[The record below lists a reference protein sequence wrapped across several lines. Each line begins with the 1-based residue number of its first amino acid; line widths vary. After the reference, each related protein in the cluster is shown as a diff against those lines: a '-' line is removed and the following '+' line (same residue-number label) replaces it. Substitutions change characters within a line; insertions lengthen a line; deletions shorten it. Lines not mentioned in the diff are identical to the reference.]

1 MKKRMYDSQRALT
14 LHNVAVSTFERAVA
28 GFGFSNT
35 TPVHTAFTIPP
46 VLRSPP
52 HALRA
57 GFRSPP

>member
-1 MKKRMYDSQRALT
+1 
-14 LHNVAVSTFERAVA
+14 
-28 GFGFSNT
+28 
-35 TPVHTAFTIPP
+35 VHTAFTIPP